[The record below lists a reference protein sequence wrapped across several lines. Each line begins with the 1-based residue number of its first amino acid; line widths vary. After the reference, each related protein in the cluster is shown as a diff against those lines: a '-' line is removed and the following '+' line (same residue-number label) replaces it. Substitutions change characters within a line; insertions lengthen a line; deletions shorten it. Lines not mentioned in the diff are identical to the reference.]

1 MGRLYLVSTPIGN
14 RSDISPRAVETL
26 NTVDV
31 VLAEDTRVSKRF
43 LSVLGVS
50 TPVRTYHDYNKE
62 RITAGIIAEL
72 VEDRSFAL
80 VTDAGTPGVADP
92 AFYLVREAVKQGITI
107 VPIPGPS
114 AVHAA
119 LICSGLPCDRYI
131 FENFL
136 PPKSGGRKKRLT
148 LFIGE
153 PRTIVFFESPHRIL
167 KVLRDMQEVLGDTQV
182 VIGREMTKVHE
193 EFMRGTPEQLLHQ
206 FESRPPKG
214 EMTVV
219 VNCRNV
225 ENPKDRL

>member
-1 MGRLYLVSTPIGN
+1 MGRLFLVSTPIGN
-14 RSDISPRAVETL
+14 RSDLSPRAIETL
-26 NTVDV
+26 ESVDV

-43 LSVLGVS
+43 MSALGVS
-50 TPVRTYHDYNKE
+50 TPVRTYHDFNKE
-62 RITAGIIAEL
+62 RVTEGIISEL

-92 AFYLVREAVKQGITI
+92 AFYLVREAVKHGITV

-136 PPKSGGRKKRLT
+136 PPKSGGRKKRLAS
-148 LFIGE
+148 FIGD

-167 KVLRDMQEVLGDTQV
+167 KVLSDMHEVLGDIPV
-182 VIGREMTKVHE
+182 VIGREMTKIHE
-193 EFMRGTPEQLLHQ
+193 EFMRGTPQQLLHQ

-225 ENPKDRL
+225 KKQDER

>member
-1 MGRLYLVSTPIGN
+1 MGRLYLISTPIGN
-14 RSDISPRAVETL
+14 RSDISPRARETL
-26 NTVDV
+26 DVVDV

-43 LSVLGVS
+43 LSSLEIS
-50 TPVRTYHDYNKE
+50 TPVRAYHDFNKE
-62 RITAGIIAEL
+62 RITEGIISEL
-72 VEDRSFAL
+72 VNGRSFAL
-80 VTDAGTPGVADP
+80 ITDAGTPGIADP
-92 AFYLVREAVKQGITI
+92 AFYLVREAVGQGITV

-136 PPKSGGRKKRLT
+136 PPKSGGRKKRLAS
-148 LFIGE
+148 FIGDH
-153 PRTIVFFESPHRIL
+153 RTIVFFESPHRIL
-167 KVLRDMQEVLGDTQV
+167 KVLRDMNEVLGDVPV

-193 EFMRGTPEQLLHQ
+193 EFMRGTPQQLMQQ
-206 FESRPPKG
+206 FQSRPPKG

-225 ENPKDRL
+225 KTQPEA